1 MVGRGAVAAKGYLG
15 AKRVPPGSHRSTS
28 AGEGTRAAG
37 LHLTSYLLGFRPRIK
52 QAGAGGACCK
62 GKEASHSAASSQLG
76 CLRVRQG
83 SLPTLTVNVHGITA
97 SLIMVFSLMTDP
109 IYLKTSL
116 PF

>member
-1 MVGRGAVAAKGYLG
+1 MVGRGAVVAKGYLG

-37 LHLTSYLLGFRPRIK
+37 FHLTGYLLGFHHRIK
-52 QAGAGGACCK
+52 QAGAGSARCK